1 MLAGVD
7 STTPLDLRLVTGGA
21 SPIDDLP
28 IPPISARD
36 LAEAVDDRTRLLL
49 RRSPKSRRSRII
61 PPALVLADLVGLS
74 LAYYLATLLSAGD
87 GALGS
92 TREGTVFLLSLPCW
106 VFVANLHGLYRRDQ
120 ERANHPTT
128 DDIIGVFH
136 LVTLGVW
143 LLLVAT
149 RLVGLTG
156 PDVLNLTLFWILAV
170 CTIPLARIVA
180 REACKRSP
188 AYQQNTVIVGAGT
201 VGQLIGRKLITHPEY
216 GANVVGFIDRLPRSR
231 RVDLPEHLPILG
243 GPDRLPEIIQRLSIE
258 RVVIAFSIESVSQLL
273 PLLRKLRPLRVH
285 IDVVPWLFELIG
297 PRVTVHAVEGVTLL
311 GLPPVCHS
319 KVALTTKRII
329 DVLGS
334 CAGLLIFSPLM
345 IYIALRIRNDS
356 AGPVLFRQTRLGAGM
371 REFTFLKFRTM
382 KVDTD
387 TQVHREYISRTM
399 SIAAEATPSRIY
411 KLDRPDVVTEFGR
424 WLRTTSLDELPQLIN
439 VLRGDMSLVGPRPCI
454 PYEVDGFAPHHL
466 DRFLMPQGLTGLWQ
480 VTARANAPY
489 GEALD
494 MDVAYVR
501 SWSLGLDL
509 RLLLRTPLQVLRQRA
524 ATA

>member
-21 SPIDDLP
+21 SPIEDLP
-28 IPPISARD
+28 ILPISARD
-36 LAEAVDDRTRLLL
+36 PAEAVDDRTRLLL

-61 PPALVLADLVGLS
+61 PPALVVADLVGLS

-120 ERANHPTT
+120 ERADHPTT

-136 LVTLGVW
+136 LVTVGVW

-149 RLVGLTG
+149 RLVGHTG

-170 CTIPLARIVA
+170 CTIPVARILA

-201 VGQLIGRKLITHPEY
+201 VGQLIGRKLINHPEY

-231 RVDLPEHLPILG
+231 RGDLPEHLPILG
-243 GPDRLPEIIQRLSIE
+243 GPDRLPEIIQRLGIE
-258 RVVIAFSIESVSQLL
+258 RVVVAFSIESVSQLL
-273 PLLRKLRPLRVH
+273 PLLRRLRPLRVH

-311 GLPPVCHS
+311 GLPPV
-319 KVALTTKRII
+319 
-329 DVLGS
+329 
-334 CAGLLIFSPLM
+334 
-345 IYIALRIRNDS
+345 
-356 AGPVLFRQTRLGAGM
+356 
-371 REFTFLKFRTM
+371 
-382 KVDTD
+382 
-387 TQVHREYISRTM
+387 
-399 SIAAEATPSRIY
+399 SIQ
-411 KLDRPDVVTEFGR
+411 R
-424 WLRTTSLDELPQLIN
+424 WL
-439 VLRGDMSLVGPRPCI
+439 
-454 PYEVDGFAPHHL
+454 
-466 DRFLMPQGLTGLWQ
+466 
-480 VTARANAPY
+480 
-489 GEALD
+489 
-494 MDVAYVR
+494 
-501 SWSLGLDL
+501 
-509 RLLLRTPLQVLRQRA
+509 
-524 ATA
+524 

>member
-1 MLAGVD
+1 MLAVVD

-28 IPPISARD
+28 IRPISALD
-36 LAEAVDDRTRLLL
+36 LAEAVDDRTRFLL

-74 LAYYLATLLSAGD
+74 LAYYLATLLSGGD

-92 TREGTVFLLSLPCW
+92 TREATVFLLSLPCW

-120 ERANHPTT
+120 ERADHPTT

-136 LVTLGVW
+136 LVTVGVW

-149 RLVGLTG
+149 RLVGHMG
-156 PDVLNLTLFWILAV
+156 PDILDLTLFWILAV
-170 CTIPLARIVA
+170 CTIPVARILA

-201 VGQLIGRKLITHPEY
+201 VGQLIGRKLINHPEY

-231 RVDLPEHLPILG
+231 RVDLPERLPILG
-243 GPDRLPEIIQRLSIE
+243 GPDRLPEIIQRLDIE
-258 RVVIAFSIESVSQLL
+258 RVVVAFSLESVSQLL

-297 PRVTVHAVEGVTLL
+297 PRITVHEVEGVTLL
-311 GLPPVCHS
+311 GLPPLCHS
-319 KVALTTKRII
+319 KLALTIKRAV
-329 DVLGS
+329 DVLGA
-334 CAGLLIFSPLM
+334 CAGLIMFSPLM

-371 REFTFLKFRTM
+371 REFTSLKFRTM
-382 KVDTD
+382 SVNTD
-387 TQVHREYISRTM
+387 TQAHREYITRTM
-399 SIAAEATPSRIY
+399 STAAEATPSGIY
-411 KLDRPDVVTEFGR
+411 KLDRSDVVTEFGR

-454 PYEVDGFAPHHL
+454 PYEVDNFAPHHL

-494 MDVAYVR
+494 IDVAYVC

-509 RLLLRTPLQVLRQRA
+509 RLLLRTPLQVLRQRSS
-524 ATA
+524 TA